1 MGKRYRGVNKVTF
14 IFVGLLLFIPSFE
27 VSPCTLF
34 GAIGDRV
41 EGGGTLIAKA
51 RDLARDLEQA
61 WIQMVP
67 QEGYRY
73 QGIASKGTKHVTS
86 GINEKGLVVVS
97 AAAPGPKKGR
107 KVTPVGKI
115 LSNASSVDEVIAL
128 VQEGQIQ
135 GPIYY
140 LVGDIHKIALLEVID
155 GYQFGFLIQENGV
168 LSHTNH
174 FILKDMEKMNRKI
187 GRSSQARLS
196 RIENLLNKGLLTKD
210 RFIAFAQDH
219 FNGPGDNSICRH
231 FEAGIPSSEETV
243 SATVY
248 HLSKKGPPEIW
259 VNLKKPCQSVFERK

>member
-1 MGKRYRGVNKVTF
+1 MGKRYWGNKVAF
-14 IFVGLLLFIPSFE
+14 IFMGLFLFIPSFK
-27 VSPCTLF
+27 VSACTLF

-41 EGGGTLIAKA
+41 EGGGALIAKT
-51 RDLARDLEQA
+51 RDLARDREQV

-67 QEGYRY
+67 QGGYRY
-73 QGIASKGTKHVTS
+73 QGVASKGTKHVTS
-86 GINEKGLVVVS
+86 GINEKGLIVVS

-115 LSNASSVDEVIAL
+115 LLNASSVDEVIGL
-128 VQEGQIQ
+128 VQDGEIQ

-187 GRSSQARLS
+187 GRSSQTRLN
-196 RIENLLNKGLLTKD
+196 RIENLLSKGLLTKD

-219 FNGPGDNSICRH
+219 FNGPGDNSVCRH
-231 FEAGIPSSEETV
+231 FEASIPSSEGTV
-243 SATVY
+243 SATIY
-248 HLSKKGPPEIW
+248 HLPKKGPPEIW
-259 VNLKKPCQSVFERK
+259 VNLKKPCQSAFERK

>member
-1 MGKRYRGVNKVTF
+1 MGKRYLRVNKVTLIF
-14 IFVGLLLFIPSFE
+14 IGLFLLFPSFE

-41 EGGGTLIAKA
+41 EEGGVLIAKT
-51 RDLARDLEQA
+51 RDMATDLEQV
-61 WIQMVP
+61 WIQRGP

-97 AAAPGPKKGR
+97 AAASGPKKGG

-115 LSNASSVDEVIAL
+115 LSKASSVDEVIAL
-128 VQEGQIQ
+128 VQDGEIQ

-140 LVGDIHKIALLEVID
+140 LIGDFHKIALLEVID

-174 FILKDMEKMNRKI
+174 FILRDMEKMNRKV
-187 GRSSQARLS
+187 GRSSQTRLN
-196 RIENLLNKGLLTKD
+196 RIEKLLSGGLLTKD
-210 RFIAFAQDH
+210 RFIAITRDH
-219 FNGPGDNSICRH
+219 FNGPGNNSICRH
-231 FEAGIPSSEETV
+231 FEAGIPSSEGTV
-243 SATVY
+243 SATIY
-248 HLSKKGPPEIW
+248 HLPKKGLPEIW
-259 VNLKKPCQSVFERK
+259 ISLKKPCQSVFERK

>member
-1 MGKRYRGVNKVTF
+1 MGKRYWRVNKVTF
-14 IFVGLLLFIPSFE
+14 IFIGLFLFIPSFE
-27 VSPCTLF
+27 VFPCTLF

-41 EGGGTLIAKA
+41 EGGGALIAKT
-51 RDLARDLEQA
+51 RDLATDLEQV

-97 AAAPGPKKGR
+97 AAAPGSKKGG

-115 LSNASSVDEVIAL
+115 LLSASSVDEVIAL
-128 VQEGQIQ
+128 VQDGEIQ

-140 LVGDIHKIALLEVID
+140 LVGDVHKIAVLEVID

-174 FILKDMEKMNRKI
+174 YILKEMEKTNRKI
-187 GRSSQARLS
+187 GRSSQNRLN
-196 RIENLLNKGLLTKD
+196 RIENLLSKGLLTKD

-231 FEAGIPSSEETV
+231 VEPGIPSSEGTV
-243 SATVY
+243 SATIY
-248 HLSKKGPPEIW
+248 HLPKKGSPEIW
-259 VNLKKPCQSVFERK
+259 VNLKKPCQSPFERK